1 MSPTRSASVCKS
13 LFQFGPGRL
22 ISAVTL
28 AFTLLLTLAPLQAA
42 ASLGLSGNLRQATVG
57 QPYSAAISVKGG
69 IAPFQFSIAS
79 GQLPAG
85 LSLNAAN
92 GSISGVPL
100 SQGTYNFTVRVSD
113 RPHDGTGSKAFTLTV
128 EPGSIAGSI
137 SVSITP
143 QNAAITS
150 GASQSFVASVS
161 GTSNTGVTWATTA
174 GSVSGTGV
182 LTAPT
187 VSAATSVT
195 VTATSVVDP
204 SKKASASVSVSPQTS
219 AAPSISTSAVP
230 PATVGVAYASGISAT
245 GGQLPY
251 QWSIASGSLPQ
262 GIQFDSTTGALNGT
276 ANQQGQFGFS
286 AKVTDA
292 ASHTATQNFTLTVSS
307 QPVSGQ
313 FDGPAELP
321 RVYIQTLMATTPS
334 PGSTIMVPSGGNLQ
348 TAINAASCGDTLL
361 LQAGATFTGLFS
373 IPAKSC
379 DNAHW
384 ITIRTSSPNSA
395 LPPEG
400 TRLTPCHAGVASLPG
415 RPSFKCSS
423 TSNVMAKIVYNGLSG
438 DGPIS
443 FAPGANYYRLV
454 GLEITRAPGAKL
466 SSLVSVKNG
475 PADHIVIDR
484 SWLHGTAQDETQSG
498 VRLNGVTNGSIVDSF
513 FTDFHC
519 ISVAGAC
526 TDAKAIGGG
535 NGGNPGGPY
544 KIVNNF
550 LEASG
555 QGILF
560 GGGGATVTPTD
571 IEIRRNHFFKPLQW
585 KAGAAG
591 FVGSVSGN
599 PFIVKNHFELKNA
612 QRVLFEGNIL
622 ENVWGGF
629 SQSGYS
635 IVLTPKNQ
643 HQGTTNICPI
653 CQVTDVTIRYNQISH
668 SGAGFQIATSISGS
682 GTGGGMALAGAR
694 YSIHDITLD
703 DISGSQY
710 TGSGTLLLVANSW
723 TANVLNMVSVNHIT
737 GLTDPSGH
745 AMTLGNST
753 TNPSMSGFSFTNNIV
768 IAGRYPVWNTGGGSL
783 SCAYYNVPLRSLST
797 CFRSYVF
804 SFNALIGV
812 PSAFPAT
819 TWPLGNSFPATPTS
833 VGFVNYNNGNGGD
846 YHLLSSSPYKNKGSD
861 GKDLGADVSA
871 IQAATAGVY

>member
-1 MSPTRSASVCKS
+1 MSPTRSASVCKG
-13 LFQFGPGRL
+13 LFQFGPGGL

-28 AFTLLLTLAPLQAA
+28 ALTLLFTLAPLQAA
-42 ASLGLSGNLRQATVG
+42 ASLGLSGNINEATVG
-57 QPYSAAISVKGG
+57 QPYSATISVKGG

-85 LSLNAAN
+85 LSLNAAT

-100 SQGTYNFTVRVSD
+100 SQGTYNFTVRVTD

-128 EPGSIAGSI
+128 EPGSTSGSI

-182 LTAPT
+182 LTAPSVT
-187 VSAATSVT
+187 ATTSLT

-276 ANQQGQFGFS
+276 ANQQGQFSFS

-292 ASHTATQNFTLTVSS
+292 ASHSATQSYILTVSS
-307 QPVSGQ
+307 QPVGGK

-321 RVYIQTLMATTPS
+321 RVYIQSLMANTPS
-334 PGSTIMVPSGGNLQ
+334 PGATIMVPSGGNLQ

-400 TRLTPCHAGVASLPG
+400 TRLTPCYAGVASLPG
-415 RPSFKCSS
+415 RPPFTCSS

-466 SSLVSVKNG
+466 SSLVTVKNG
-475 PADHIVIDR
+475 PADHIIIDR

-498 VRLNGVTNGSIVDSF
+498 IRLNGITNGAMVDST

-519 ISVAGAC
+519 PSGVGAC

-535 NGGNPGGPY
+535 NGGFAGGPY

-560 GGGGATVTPTD
+560 GGGGSNSAPTD
-571 IEIRRNHFFKPLQW
+571 IEIRRNHFFKPLIW
-585 KAGAAG
+585 MKGTPG
-591 FVGSVSGN
+591 FVGSSFGY
-599 PFIVKNHFELKNA
+599 PFIVKNQFELKNA
-612 QRVLFEGNIL
+612 QRVLFEANIL

-643 HQGTTNICPI
+643 ASGTASICPT
-653 CQVTDVTIRYNQISH
+653 CQVTDVTIRYNVLSH
-668 SGAGFQIATSISGS
+668 AGGGFQIATGLNSN
-682 GTGGGMALAGAR
+682 GGMALAGAR
-694 YSIHDITLD
+694 FSIHDIILD
-703 DISGSQY
+703 DISASRY
-710 TGSGTLLLVANSW
+710 NGSGTLFQISNSW
-723 TANVLNMVSVNHIT
+723 TANVLNTISINHIT
-737 GLTDPSGH
+737 GFPDAMSHSLTMGNALSNPT
-745 AMTLGNST
+745 MTGL
-753 TNPSMSGFSFTNNIV
+753 SFTNNIV
-768 IAGRYPVWNTGGGSL
+768 NAGRYPVWNTGGST
-783 SCAYYNVPLRSLST
+783 SCAFQNVPVQSIST
-797 CFRSYVF
+797 CFASYAF
-804 SFNALIGV
+804 AKNAIIGT
-812 PSAFPAT
+812 PSAFPPSAWPSNNFFPT
-819 TWPLGNSFPATPTS
+819 TASA

-846 YHLLSSSPYKNKGSD
+846 YHLSSSSPYKNAGSD

-871 IQAATAGVY
+871 IQAAVAGVY